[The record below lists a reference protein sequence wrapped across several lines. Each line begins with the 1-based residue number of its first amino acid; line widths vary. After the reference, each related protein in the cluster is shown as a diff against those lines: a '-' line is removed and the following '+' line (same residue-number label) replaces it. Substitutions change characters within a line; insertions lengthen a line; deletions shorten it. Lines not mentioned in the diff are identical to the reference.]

1 MAAALPSEATTA
13 AAMVERA
20 RAERRWSDASEE
32 LSRWLSLCRAERDA
46 AGFRSRASGP
56 ASAHGV
62 RLSPRTSFDLE
73 AAAPRV
79 MERLARERLAR
90 GKGGKAGS
98 AERLLHLC
106 PVAKKNGRGKVQQ
119 RLLALTTGA
128 LYNLSADGSKVKR
141 RIDLSA
147 LGSVSLHESSGE
159 FVLHVPS
166 ERRFERRERGLR
178 PSPPLHSPSL
188 HADRPS
194 PPFAPPPGEYDYH
207 LAATRQGA
215 HTAPT
220 AAPGGAASAGLP
232 HHAGLQARRQ
242 RGPLHHSREIPSLET
257 SPSPLPVLAPLHHT
271 LAMLLDH
278 TLPTHTLWTPHA
290 LTRPPRILG
299 RRRPPSSARGGG
311 LGGRGRRAAGRGGRR
326 CRRRRAL
333 TLVCYACLGHNLG
346 SSPALPARSFF
357 GHPSPPRLSAPAP
370 PLLRV
375 VPPPLL

>member
-166 ERRFERRERGLR
+166 ERRFERRERIEAVSAAPLPIPAR
-178 PSPPLHSPSL
+178 RPPLAALRTPTRRVRL
-188 HADRPS
+188 
-194 PPFAPPPGEYDYH
+194 PP
-207 LAATRQGA
+207 RR
-215 HTAPT
+215 HTARGPHRT
-220 AAPGGAASAGLP
+220 DRSAGRR
-232 HHAGLQARRQ
+232 GL
-242 RGPLHHSREIPSLET
+242 
-257 SPSPLPVLAPLHHT
+257 
-271 LAMLLDH
+271 
-278 TLPTHTLWTPHA
+278 
-290 LTRPPRILG
+290 
-299 RRRPPSSARGGG
+299 RRPPSPRRPAGEARE
-311 LGGRGRRAAGRGGRR
+311 RA
-326 CRRRRAL
+326 
-333 TLVCYACLGHNLG
+333 T
-346 SSPALPARSFF
+346 
-357 GHPSPPRLSAPAP
+357 P
-370 PLLRV
+370 PLARDSLARDLSLPSAV
-375 VPPPLL
+375 YSRRHGLCRHLETEGE

>member
-232 HHAGLQARRQ
+232 HHAGLQARRE
-242 RGPLHHSREIPSLET
+242 RGPLRRSREIPSLET

-271 LAMLLDH
+271 LAPRPHPPNTYPLD
-278 TLPTHTLWTPHA
+278 T
-290 LTRPPRILG
+290 TRPHPPPTDS
-299 RRRPPSSARGGG
+299 RP
-311 LGGRGRRAAGRGGRR
+311 
-326 CRRRRAL
+326 
-333 TLVCYACLGHNLG
+333 
-346 SSPALPARSFF
+346 
-357 GHPSPPRLSAPAP
+357 PAP
-370 PLLRV
+370 PLLCTGRRAGRQRPSGGWSRRSPLPPEARPHTGLSCMSRAQSRV
-375 VPPPLL
+375 LSGSARSLVLRPPLAASPLCRLFSALPPPPLL